1 MASAR
6 KMKLLGKTIGWR
18 VYLSHEE
25 SHDVASQAPT
35 VSSILKKAGV
45 TPKAGVPM
53 KLSSAGF
60 NAACKL
66 GKHRGTKLIITLVPP
81 GVAFR

>member
-25 SHDVASQAPT
+25 SHDAASKAAT
-35 VSSILKKAGV
+35 VSSI
-45 TPKAGVPM
+45 
-53 KLSSAGF
+53 
-60 NAACKL
+60 
-66 GKHRGTKLIITLVPP
+66 
-81 GVAFR
+81 